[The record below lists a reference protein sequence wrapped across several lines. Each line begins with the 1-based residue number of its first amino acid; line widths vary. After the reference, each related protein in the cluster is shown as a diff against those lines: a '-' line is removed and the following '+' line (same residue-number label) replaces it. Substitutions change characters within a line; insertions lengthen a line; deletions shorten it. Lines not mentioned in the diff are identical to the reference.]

1 MTDQIRVVEAAPS
14 DGETVGGMVHDL
26 LVELF
31 PESVDE
37 FDRNKMCRAAET
49 LLAGGT
55 GVWGL
60 MARTAD
66 GEPVG
71 LLMLNECAAIYAE
84 GKFGEISEFYV
95 APSHR
100 SAGVG
105 ALLVDAA
112 ADFGRGR
119 GWPALEVGAPDV
131 PRRQRKVD
139 FYLGYGFKEVGPR
152 LGLELET

>member
-1 MTDQIRVVEAAPS
+1 MTGQIRVVKAAPS

-26 LVELF
+26 LAELF
-31 PESVDE
+31 PESTDE
-37 FDRNKMCRAAET
+37 FDRNKLCRAAAT
-49 LLAGGT
+49 LLADDT

-60 MARTAD
+60 VAQTGD

-71 LLMLNECAAIYAE
+71 LLMLNECAAIYAG

-95 APSHR
+95 APGHR

-112 ADFGRGR
+112 ADFGRER
-119 GWPALEVGAPDV
+119 GWSGLEVGAPDT
-131 PRRQRKVD
+131 PRWQRTVD
-139 FYLGYGFKEVGPR
+139 FYLGCGFKEVGPR
-152 LGLELET
+152 LGLQLET